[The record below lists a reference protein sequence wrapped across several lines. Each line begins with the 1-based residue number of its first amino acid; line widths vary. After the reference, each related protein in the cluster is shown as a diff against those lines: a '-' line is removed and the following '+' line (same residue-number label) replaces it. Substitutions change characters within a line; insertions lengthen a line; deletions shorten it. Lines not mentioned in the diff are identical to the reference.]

1 MRRGGLQILADSARK
16 SQFNRSAIQSSNPI
30 VRDRLVLLLMR
41 ASIVLSLSIAV
52 CCPAQMSMSMGG
64 PASSLTENV
73 LRHTGSGTSLEP
85 ASSVPPMLMKM
96 RGADWMLMLHGE
108 AFVVAQQQSG
118 PRAHDKVFSTNWV
131 MPMEQRSF
139 ESGQLTLRAMLS
151 LEPATISGR
160 YYPELFQQGETAFG
174 KPIVDGQHPHNLFME
189 IAAIYDRK
197 VGDRALLSIYAAP
210 VGDPALG
217 PQAYPH
223 RASAG
228 EDPLAPLSHH
238 LQDSTHIAY
247 DVLTGGVAMNV
258 GHAGVR
264 LEASGFHGRE
274 PDENRWHIEVG
285 PLDSWATRLSLS
297 AGPDLVGQYSIG
309 HLHSP
314 EALHADEDV
323 LRQTASLSYHHAFGS
338 AALNAIAVWGRNHT
352 IASAEKAN
360 GYLAEATLSR
370 DRKQS
375 LWTRIEDADRTTDLL
390 GAAAPP
396 GESVIGRVQAY
407 TGGYAH
413 RIAHGSTGAAELGAQ
428 FTGYRAPTPLRP
440 IYGQYPW
447 GVAVLLK
454 FQLGSGE
461 R

>member
-1 MRRGGLQILADSARK
+1 MRFFLIALALL
-16 SQFNRSAIQSSNPI
+16 SS
-30 VRDRLVLLLMR
+30 LC
-41 ASIVLSLSIAV
+41 SH
-52 CCPAQMSMSMGG
+52 AQVTMNMGG
-64 PASSLTENV
+64 PAASITDNI

-85 ASSVPPMLMKM
+85 ASSVPSMLMKM
-96 RGADWMLMLHGE
+96 SGADWMLMLHGE
-108 AFVVAQQQSG
+108 AFVVAQQQTG
-118 PRAHDKVFSTNWV
+118 PRAHDKVFSANWV

-174 KPIVDGQHPHNLFME
+174 KPIADGQHPHNLFME

-197 VGDRALLSIYAAP
+197 LGDRALLNVYAAP

-217 PQAYPH
+217 PEAYPH

-238 LQDSTHIAY
+238 LQDSTHIAW

-258 GHAGVR
+258 GHAGMR
-264 LEASGFHGRE
+264 LESSGFHGRE

-285 PLDSWATRLSLS
+285 PLDSWAARLTVS
-297 AGPDLVGQYSIG
+297 AGPDLVGQYSLG
-309 HLHSP
+309 RLHSP
-314 EALHADEDV
+314 ESIHPDEDV

-338 AALNAIAVWGRNHT
+338 AVLNAIAVWGRNHT

-360 GYLAEATLSR
+360 GYLAEATLSL

-390 GAAAPP
+390 GAASPP
-396 GESVIGRVQAY
+396 TESVVGRVQAY

-413 RIAHGSTGAAELGAQ
+413 RIAHSATGSAELGAQ
-428 FTGYRAPTPLRP
+428 FTGYRSPTPLAP
-440 IYGQYPW
+440 IYGSDPW

-454 FQLGSGE
+454 FQLGTGE